1 MRRPRGEVV
10 LTETG
15 DVVAVRPRLFNPPPW
30 LILTWIVVRN
40 LARATWWCA
49 RHPAITSTVVG
60 AVWLYVE
67 YGWAGPVVPLAVV
80 AVGGAVWWWRHA
92 SSWWRWMGGPL
103 LATWRRYVVYRPAWR
118 EATTLCGLSRKY
130 DRKTVLP
137 RLLRVRCDEALDRLT
152 IRMVR
157 GQTPAQWQELTE
169 QLAYAFGR
177 RHARV
182 YAEHPDDPPTRTGR
196 LAWALRLVDRVV
208 YRDRPTVVYVVLVR
222 TDALR
227 AVVRPFPVP
236 TAPDFDA
243 LPIARREDLR
253 DWALALLDTHVLIG
267 GATGAGKGSV
277 IWSIIRAVAGG
288 VRAGL
293 VRLWV
298 IDPKGGMELSLGKP
312 MFARFASKS
321 FEAMADLLDEAVAVM
336 RARQDRWAGHERLV
350 RPTTTDPLIVIVVD
364 ELASLTAYLPD
375 PELRKRIAS
384 SLTLLLSQ
392 GRSVGVSVVAALQ
405 DPRAEVVP
413 FRNLFPTRIALALT
427 EKPQVNMVL
436 GDGARDRGALADQ
449 MPRWAQG
456 VGYVLLDNATAEP
469 IRVRFSY
476 LTDHDIR
483 ATAAEYSAP
492 AEDRELATAAAVAHT
507 NGDSSAN
514 GHGSKRRRPV
524 GPLLPPSLLDVLDP
538 DQHNG
543 HHSNGDRASERR
555 EQRGRDGQ

>member
-1 MRRPRGEVV
+1 VRRPRGEVV
-10 LTETG
+10 LTEAG

-40 LARATWWCA
+40 LARFVWWCA
-49 RHPAITSTVVG
+49 RHPLITATVAG

-67 YGWAGPVVPLAVV
+67 YGWAGPAVPLAALLVW
-80 AVGGAVWWWRHA
+80 GAVWWWRHA
-92 SSWWRWMGGPL
+92 SSWWRFLGGPL
-103 LATWRRYVVYRPAWR
+103 LATFRRYAVYRPAWR
-118 EATTLCGLSRKY
+118 EAMTLCGLSRKY

-177 RHARV
+177 RYARV

-196 LAWALRLVDRVV
+196 LAWLLRLVDWVV

-227 AVVRPFPVP
+227 KVVRPFAPAV
-236 TAPDFDA
+236 PDFDA
-243 LPIARREDLR
+243 LTIAVREDLR
-253 DWALALLDTHVLIG
+253 TWALALLDTHVLVG

-277 IWSIIRAVAGG
+277 LWSIIRALAGG
-288 VRAGL
+288 VTSGL

-298 IDPKGGMELSLGKP
+298 IDPKGGMELALGRP

-321 FEAMADLLDEAVAVM
+321 FEAMADVLDEAVEVM
-336 RARQDRWAGHERLV
+336 RARQDRWAGEERLV
-350 RPTTTDPLIVIVVD
+350 RPTGTDPLIVIVID
-364 ELASLTAYLPD
+364 ELAAITAYLPD
-375 PELRKRIAS
+375 TELRKRINSA
-384 SLTLLLSQ
+384 LNLLLSQ

-427 EKPQVNMVL
+427 EKPQVDMVL

-456 VGYVLLDNATAEP
+456 VGYVLLDNAAAEP

-476 LTDHDIR
+476 LSDHDIR
-483 ATAAEYSAP
+483 QMAREYPAP
-492 AEDRELATAAAVAHT
+492 VEDREPAAVPAVAYAS
-507 NGDSSAN
+507 GDSSAN
-514 GHGSKRRRPV
+514 GTGSNGRRPV
-524 GPLLPPSLLDVLDP
+524 GPLLPPSLLDALRP
-538 DQHNG
+538 EQHNG
-543 HHSNGDRASERR
+543 HNGEAGGARRAR
-555 EQRGRDGQ
+555 RGRDSQ